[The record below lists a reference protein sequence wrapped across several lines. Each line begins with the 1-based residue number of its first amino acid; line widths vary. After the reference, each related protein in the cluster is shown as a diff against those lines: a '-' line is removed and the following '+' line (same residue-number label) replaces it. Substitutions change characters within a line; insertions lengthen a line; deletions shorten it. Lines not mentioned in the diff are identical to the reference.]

1 MINFNLT
8 EAGEEEGE
16 LILMLIYELTNEYE
30 AIRCE
35 ALNCLN
41 NLKKRGQWSN
51 FIKKMLKNSEE
62 IKLDSNYLTNGHQL
76 NKYLNSELID
86 FISNFMSTSKKSEIV
101 TKCLNLLKNISVEY
115 KYPQLFNFIINYLN
129 EKEEEESTRLI
140 YRNII

>member
-1 MINFNLT
+1 
-8 EAGEEEGE
+8 
-16 LILMLIYELTNEYE
+16 
-30 AIRCE
+30 
-35 ALNCLN
+35 
-41 NLKKRGQWSN
+41 
-51 FIKKMLKNSEE
+51 MLKNSEE